1 MLDKLRETLTSR
13 KFWATVAAAIPL
25 VLSQDW
31 VTLAQLVMVFLAA
44 QAGVDIAGK
53 LRAPTVSTSSADGT
67 VRIDGPVAVSGPVS
81 RDFIKALSQGLDDLA
96 ASRRPRSGA

>member
-1 MLDKLRETLTSR
+1 MSKLVETLTSR

-25 VLSQDW
+25 VLAQDW

-53 LRAPTVSTSSADGT
+53 LKAAEVTTTIGAATVSGT
-67 VRIDGPVAVSGPVS
+67 LAKRQASGVT
-81 RDFIKALSQGLDDLA
+81 
-96 ASRRPRSGA
+96 